1 MSNRSNVC
9 PRTPIAKDKFQQK
22 LAAGW
27 GRVWPKI
34 GKGAMADRM
43 GLSDSKTID
52 RAVTASNLPE
62 AHTIFN
68 SLIADP
74 TALDE
79 IFAFYGLRISPITAD
94 AANDMQ
100 TLSGLCETAG
110 ELAEALKDGVRVHQE
125 TLRVAEKLRP
135 HMSSLTAL
143 IHEADA
149 LRGAA

>member
-9 PRTPIAKDKFQQK
+9 PRTPIAKDKFQQT
-22 LAAGW
+22 LAAAW
-27 GRVWPKI
+27 GRVWPDI
-34 GKGAMADRM
+34 GKGTMADRM

-52 RAVTASNLPE
+52 RALTGSNLPE
-62 AHTIFN
+62 AHTVFN
-68 SLIADP
+68 SLLADR

-79 IFAFYGLRISPITAD
+79 IMKLYGLRVSLITAD

-110 ELAEALKDGVRVHQE
+110 ELAEALKDGVRHHQE
-125 TLRVAEKLRP
+125 TLRVADKLRP
-135 HMSSLTAL
+135 HMPSLSAL

-149 LRGAA
+149 LRATS

>member
-1 MSNRSNVC
+1 MTHPVNVC
-9 PRTPIAKDKFQQK
+9 PRAPIAKDKFQQK
-22 LAAGW
+22 LAAAW
-27 GRVWPKI
+27 GRVWPTI

-68 SLIADP
+68 SLLADP

-79 IFAFYGLRISPITAD
+79 VLAWYGYRLCPNTAD

-110 ELAEALKDGVRVHQE
+110 EMADALKDGIRAHTE
-125 TLRVAEKLRP
+125 TLRIADKLRP
-135 HMSSLTAL
+135 HMPSLVSL
-143 IHEADA
+143 LSEAES

>member
-1 MSNRSNVC
+1 MARSNVC
-9 PRTPIAKDKFQQK
+9 PRAPIAKDKFQQK

-62 AHTIFN
+62 GHTIFN
-68 SLIADP
+68 SLLADP

-79 IFAFYGLRISPITAD
+79 ILAWYGLRVSPITAD